1 MPAAAAVLITAA
13 VIIWGAGPAWAF
25 CLAVSARMDARA
37 EKRRRVEQG
46 REVSPEWLAILA
58 ATEPTPIYDAL
69 MCESME
75 RAEGWVS

>member
-1 MPAAAAVLITAA
+1 MTVLAIWTVPSALFALWLAADSWL
-13 VIIWGAGPAWAF
+13 
-25 CLAVSARMDARA
+25 DARA
-37 EKRRRVEQG
+37 EKRRRAEQG

-75 RAEGWVS
+75 RAEGWS